1 VLLAALMCAAVQGA
15 ATAAPG
21 AAEERRLAELRAR
34 IERLRVRLED
44 KEASRQEARDALRD
58 SERAIS
64 AVNRTLAQL
73 DLQER
78 GLRDRARGLV
88 QRRQKLERSL
98 AGQQATLGR
107 VLAARYATGV
117 PDTVRIVLSG
127 DDLADVARRL
137 HYFTHV
143 AHAANELIGSARKS
157 IAELKR
163 LRQEALDQAAQLAG
177 LETERRADRTKLSAQ
192 RRERQRILAR
202 LAGELRASRRQMRV
216 MVADEARLARLV
228 EEIGKV
234 LTSESLGEDGRV
246 QKVAPSGAAGGP
258 FSNLRGKLR
267 LPVRGELAGR
277 FGGPGRPGGA
287 GAKGVFIS
295 AAEGQPVRAVAPG
308 QIVYADWMR
317 GFGNLLIVD
326 HGEAYMSIY
335 ANNEALLKQVGDLV
349 AAGETIA
356 TVGASGGNEETGL
369 YFELR
374 HLGIA
379 FDPLQWVTLK

>member
-1 VLLAALMCAAVQGA
+1 MCAAAQGTA
-15 ATAAPG
+15 SAAPG
-21 AAEERRLAELRAR
+21 EAEERRLAELRAR
-34 IERLRVRLED
+34 IESLRVRVEGQ
-44 KEASRQEARDALRD
+44 EASRREARDALRD

-73 DLQER
+73 DREER
-78 GLRDRARGLV
+78 NLRDRAKGLV
-88 QRRQKLERSL
+88 ERRRTLEHTL
-98 AGQQATLGR
+98 AEQQATLGR

-137 HYFTHV
+137 HYFAHV
-143 AHAANELIGSARKS
+143 ARAANELIGAARRS
-157 IAELKR
+157 IAELKQ
-163 LRQEALDQAAQLAG
+163 LRQQALDQAARLASI
-177 LETERRADRTKLSAQ
+177 EAERRADRARLSGQ
-192 RRERQRILAR
+192 RLERQRILAR
-202 LAGELRASRRQMRV
+202 LGGELRASRRRMKV

-234 LTSESLGEDGRV
+234 LASESPGDNDRV
-246 QKVAPSGAAGGP
+246 QNVAPMSAVGGS
-258 FSNLRGKLR
+258 FSRLRGKLR

-287 GAKGVFIS
+287 GAKGVFIN

-308 QIVYADWMR
+308 QVVYADWMR

-335 ANNEALLKQVGDLV
+335 ANNEALLKQVGELV

-379 FDPLQWVTLK
+379 FDPLQWITLR

>member
-1 VLLAALMCAAVQGA
+1 VLLAALSCVAALGTA
-15 ATAAPG
+15 SAAPG
-21 AAEERRLAELRAR
+21 EAEERRLAELRAR
-34 IERLRVRLED
+34 IERLRVRLEGQ
-44 KEASRQEARDALRD
+44 ETSQREARDALRD

-64 AVNRTLAQL
+64 VVNRTLARL
-73 DLQER
+73 DREER
-78 GLRDRARGLV
+78 TLRDRAKDLV
-88 QRRQKLERSL
+88 QRRRALEHTL
-98 AGQQATLGR
+98 AQQRETLGR

-127 DDLADVARRL
+127 DDLSDVARRL
-137 HYFTHV
+137 HYFSHV
-143 AHAANELIGSARKS
+143 ARAANELIGSARRS
-157 IAELKR
+157 IAELKQ
-163 LRQEALDQAAQLAG
+163 LRQEALDQAARLVSIEA
-177 LETERRADRTKLSAQ
+177 ERRADRTRLSAE

-202 LAGELRASRRQMRV
+202 LAGELRSSRKRMKV

-234 LTSESLGEDGRV
+234 LASESPGDNDRV
-246 QKVAPSGAAGGP
+246 QNVAPLRAVGQSFAR
-258 FSNLRGKLR
+258 LRGKLR
-267 LPVRGELAGR
+267 LPVRGALAGR

-287 GAKGVFIS
+287 GAKGVFIN

-308 QIVYADWMR
+308 QVVYADWMR

-356 TVGASGGNEETGL
+356 TVGASGGNEESGL